1 MAFRRQT
8 FSINQQRNSNNMRRL
23 PVILILFGS
32 LAALGAA
39 PFHPIAGDGPYLIEG
54 FSFDGGDNTRNP
66 QLVVTNWD
74 NIDTRANV
82 TIQNGILNRASTNE
96 DLPLVD
102 IQGGCKLR
110 LRDIQGSSGASA
122 PAGIWPNSIRL
133 KTGLTFKPHVII
145 EGCEL
150 DVTSDPSEV
159 VDLTTGHFDEGI
171 SVEFIG
177 NCKKDGTPLRDG
189 VFITGSGWQTTDYG
203 TLEARLQALEEP

>member
-1 MAFRRQT
+1 VDLGKEVHDAGRPEIAIRRQT
-8 FSINQQRNSNNMRRL
+8 FSINQERNNRMQRLS
-23 PVILILFGS
+23 VILILFGS

-39 PFHPIAGDGPYLIEG
+39 PSHPIAGVGPYLIEG

-74 NIDTRANV
+74 NVDTRANV

-102 IQGGCKLR
+102 VQSGIKLR

-150 DVTSDPSEV
+150 DVTTDPEEVIDEDECDALITVEFLNNCKSDGTA
-159 VDLTTGHFDEGI
+159 LANKTYTTTG
-171 SVEFIG
+171 
-177 NCKKDGTPLRDG
+177 P
-189 VFITGSGWQTTDYG
+189 
-203 TLEARLQALEEP
+203 EE